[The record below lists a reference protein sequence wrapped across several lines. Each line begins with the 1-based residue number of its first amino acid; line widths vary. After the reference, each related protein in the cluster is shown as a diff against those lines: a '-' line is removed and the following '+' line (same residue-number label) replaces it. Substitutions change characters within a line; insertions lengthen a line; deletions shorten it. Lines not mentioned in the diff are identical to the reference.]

1 MTQTFKTQNTK
12 EAPNRGRFQV
22 VPYDEETGNRPAEP
36 EEFNS
41 VEEAE
46 SFLEKTK
53 ERWGG
58 WKSVQIVDKQTGKV
72 VDVW

>member
-1 MTQTFKTQNTK
+1 METK
-12 EAPNRGRFQV
+12 
-22 VPYDEETGNRPAEP
+22 TGNIKGDATKGSRRYQIIPHDEKTGDQPAAP

-46 SFLEKTK
+46 NFLQRTK
-53 ERWGG
+53 ERWDGFQ
-58 WKSVQIVDKQTGKV
+58 SIQIVDKQTGKV